1 MPATAE
7 LARLPAIGDRVDRH
21 RVLAHVATGGMA
33 AVFAVERSG
42 MGGFEKVLA
51 LKAMLPHLAAD
62 RYFVDM
68 FLDEARIASQI
79 HHANVVQ
86 VLDVVEHEGLPCIVM
101 EYLHGRSFATVLARA
116 EALGRPLPRVLRY
129 AVLAGAAAG
138 LRAAHAACGRDGL
151 PLGVVH
157 RDVSPQ
163 NVHVGFDGQIK
174 VVDFGIAAARG
185 RQSST
190 RSGQLKGK
198 LEYLAPEQI
207 LAASSVGSAAD
218 AWSFGVM
225 AWQTLGDARLFGD
238 ASDAATMWNVVHREV
253 PPLRVDGEPL
263 PDEIVRAV
271 MGCLVREPERR
282 IGLDA
287 CERAFTRAI
296 AAVDDDVGRTLA
308 RTMGEL
314 FGDEQRVEQ
323 IELERTVARSRA
335 QVQLAPEPVAASE
348 PAPRGRGRVAA
359 LAIAGTIAAGVTAA
373 FAAMPTESPELT
385 PASFELAAPSD
396 FAVPHDE
403 EAPLGEDQPAAS
415 AVQPPIVLP
424 AAALAAPAA
433 PLQVVAPAPSPE
445 LEAVPAPRTAAKSR
459 RTSPRKSTPPTASSK
474 PGAPLFASPYGTK
487 GK

>member
-1 MPATAE
+1 MPAAAE

-33 AVFAVERSG
+33 AVFAVERTG

-51 LKAMLPHLAAD
+51 LKVMLPHLAAD

-101 EYLHGRSFATVLARA
+101 EYLHGRSFANVLQRA
-116 EALGRPLPRVLRY
+116 EERGTPLPRSLRL
-129 AVLAGAAAG
+129 AVLAATAAG

-185 RQSST
+185 RVSST

-207 LAASSVGSAAD
+207 LAASNVGSSAD
-218 AWSFGVM
+218 VWSFGVM
-225 AWQTLGDARLFGD
+225 AWQTLGDAKLFGD

-253 PPLRVDGEPL
+253 PELRSSGAPL
-263 PDEIVRAV
+263 PDEVVRAV
-271 MGCLVREPERR
+271 MGCLVREPTQR
-282 IGLDA
+282 IALDA
-287 CERAFTRAI
+287 CERVLAR
-296 AAVDDDVGRTLA
+296 AAVAGEEDLAGTLA

-314 FGDEQRVEQ
+314 FADEKQ
-323 IELERTVARSRA
+323 IEQTELEHTIARARS
-335 QVQLAPEPVAASE
+335 QVQIAAPSVEAPRRTSRSGRVVIAASLGLGLIGAIAAPLASRVDAPVIEPVADEPAPIEAVASE
-348 PAPRGRGRVAA
+348 PAPIEAA
-359 LAIAGTIAAGVTAA
+359 R
-373 FAAMPTESPELT
+373 
-385 PASFELAAPSD
+385 AP
-396 FAVPHDE
+396 
-403 EAPLGEDQPAAS
+403 
-415 AVQPPIVLP
+415 
-424 AAALAAPAA
+424 
-433 PLQVVAPAPSPE
+433 VVIAPAPSEP
-445 LEAVPAPRTAAKSR
+445 VPAAVAVEVATKAPPRTKPRKNAAKK
-459 RTSPRKSTPPTASSK
+459 PAAPAPK
-474 PGAPLFASPYGTK
+474 PGTPLFASPYGNRPK
-487 GK
+487 